1 MFDYVNKLQLALG
14 DKARRTS
21 LKLGAAVAALIGLGF
36 LIAAAWSLL
45 AWNLELGPAMASLI
59 VGGVFALVGAV
70 IWTQSNPERHPM
82 PTGDELRAEVEM
94 RLQGAT
100 DAAIDKV
107 KSTAT
112 EAVDNAQAHV
122 SAFFGAAPDKA
133 RNMAKT
139 AGAGVGA
146 MASNAV
152 KGAATKAGISD
163 DGLDEVKATVE
174 RAAPGVGLVGAFAV
188 GMAIANALASRRNE
202 EDLYFDDYDDDDD
215 DWRRRR

>member
-1 MFDYVNKLQLALG
+1 
-14 DKARRTS
+14 
-21 LKLGAAVAALIGLGF
+21 
-36 LIAAAWSLL
+36 
-45 AWNLELGPAMASLI
+45 
-59 VGGVFALVGAV
+59 
-70 IWTQSNPERHPM
+70 
-82 PTGDELRAEVEM
+82 
-94 RLQGAT
+94 
-100 DAAIDKV
+100 
-107 KSTAT
+107 
-112 EAVDNAQAHV
+112 
-122 SAFFGAAPDKA
+122 
-133 RNMAKT
+133 
-139 AGAGVGA
+139 

>member
-21 LKLGAAVAALIGLGF
+21 LKAGAAVAALIGLGF

-70 IWTQSNPERHPM
+70 IWTQASPERHPM
-82 PTGDELRAEVEM
+82 PTGDELKAEVEM
-94 RLQGAT
+94 RLQDAA

-107 KSTAT
+107 KTTAT
-112 EAVDNAQAHV
+112 EAVDSAQAQV
-122 SAFFGAAPDKA
+122 SAFFGGVPDKA
-133 RNMAKT
+133 RDLAKT
-139 AGAGVGA
+139 AGEGVGT
-146 MASNAV
+146 MANNAV

-163 DGLDEVKATVE
+163 DRLDEVKATVE

-188 GMAIANALASRRNE
+188 GMAIANALASRRSE
-202 EDLYFDDYDDDDD
+202 EDLYYEDDDYDDD
-215 DWRRRR
+215 WRDRG